1 MTDEQQSEDYEELF
15 NELRQETA
23 GQRAPSGWTA
33 VIGIGAVA
41 VLMVSAAFALARL
54 GPGAPI
60 SSAGDVD
67 HTAARAP
74 NVSFVLITEGEKE
87 LADLVDL
94 HLAYFRW
101 LAYHPQDSAEV
112 RRSLTVR
119 SPAFERVEEVMAAL
133 ARVDHRVDIGE
144 LRVAS
149 LDIVEGS
156 AAIGTITVEI
166 EGRSDGRRVTE
177 LLSDGSIVS
186 EVDTVEEFTARITL
200 KQSTG
205 PSDLNWRVSEM
216 AGVPFFESQ

>member
-1 MTDEQQSEDYEELF
+1 MNDEQQSEDYEELF

-33 VIGIGAVA
+33 IIGIGAVA
-41 VLMVSAAFALARL
+41 VLMVTAAFALARL

-67 HTAARAP
+67 HTAERAP
-74 NVSFVLITEGEKE
+74 NVSFVLINEGEGD

-101 LAYHPQDSAEV
+101 LAYNPQDPAEV

-119 SPAFERVEEVMAAL
+119 SPAFERVEEVL
-133 ARVDHRVDIGE
+133 AVLKRVGNRVDIGE
-144 LRVAS
+144 LRVSS
-149 LDIVEGS
+149 LEIVEGS
-156 AAIGTITVEI
+156 AADGTITVEV
-166 EGRSDGRRVTE
+166 EGRSDGRRITE
-177 LLSDGSIVS
+177 LLSDGSMVA
-186 EVDTVEEFTARITL
+186 EVDTAEQFTARITL

-216 AGVPFFESQ
+216 TGVPFFDSQ